1 MSADDWHRALN
12 VNLPPTIRVLSS
24 ETVKK
29 DFHAR
34 FSAKSKTYK
43 YVMDTS
49 LILGPHKFLRTWHHP
64 KKINIS
70 KLKEACS
77 LYEGTHDF
85 ASFAVNRGDGKDI
98 KTERTIFSVEV
109 NSDQEDTLIISFS
122 GNGFFTKW
130 SGFWLELQYAL
141 LRTKKTLVGYERCS
155 KIQENLNA
163 STVQS
168 QTACISRR

>member
-1 MSADDWHRALN
+1 
-12 VNLPPTIRVLSS
+12 
-24 ETVKK
+24 
-29 DFHAR
+29 
-34 FSAKSKTYK
+34 
-43 YVMDTS
+43 MDTS

-77 LYEGTHDF
+77 LYEGHMILPHLLLTV
-85 ASFAVNRGDGKDI
+85 AMVKYKN
-98 KTERTIFSVEV
+98 ETIFSVEV

-122 GNGFFTKW
+122 GNGFLYKMVRL
-130 SGFWLELQYAL
+130 WLELQYAL